1 MTDEI
6 KTAFE
11 IVAADPK
18 WCDASVSLNGHDL
31 NPTEEFDVSLLR
43 LIAQHPPIREQ
54 LEAVRDMI
62 VEALA
67 A

>member
-1 MTDEI
+1 MTSEI
-6 KTAFE
+6 KTAFQL
-11 IVAADPK
+11 VAADED
-18 WCDASVSLNGHDL
+18 WCEASVSLNGRDL
-31 NPTEEFDVSLLR
+31 RPTEVSDVSLLR
-43 LIAQHPPIREQ
+43 LVAQHPPIREQ